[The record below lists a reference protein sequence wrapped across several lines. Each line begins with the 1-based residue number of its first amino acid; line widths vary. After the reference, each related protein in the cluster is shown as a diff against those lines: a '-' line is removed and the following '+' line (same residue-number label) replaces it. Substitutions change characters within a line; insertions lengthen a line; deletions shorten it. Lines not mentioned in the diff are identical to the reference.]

1 MPLCPHGKISSGHE
15 AGKDGG
21 GMSAGF
27 ECSVLELDVIG
38 QALEVDVRPFPFD
51 IPVHGEWVE
60 DRARFIE
67 EAARGLIAKGLST
80 ETALAPELRSQVGL
94 FAGGRWSIAML
105 GTAGDRQ
112 YCARAVS
119 NGREAVLAQRHGD
132 VVRFDP
138 IEPDSLVNAVVR
150 LLPPMRPG
158 PGGSLTIVLPD
169 DQAKPAHRSV
179 DEGFG
184 QSFLE
189 QARPARDSAGAQLAS
204 AQAILRRPRLGEG
217 YFVITER
224 GSGGRE
230 SEPLTVN
237 WLDTDGGR
245 YTIVPSTG
253 GDGRR
258 YATYAPADSAR
269 LAQHLTRL
277 APWGNP

>member
-1 MPLCPHGKISSGHE
+1 
-15 AGKDGG
+15 
-21 GMSAGF
+21 MSAGF

-80 ETALAPELRSQVGL
+80 ETALTPELRSQVGL

-105 GTAGDRQ
+105 GTAGERQ

-119 NGREAVLAQRHGD
+119 DGRDAVLAQRHGD
-132 VVRFDP
+132 TVRFDP
-138 IEPDSLVNAVVR
+138 VEPDSLVNAVVR

-158 PGGSLTIVLPD
+158 SGGSLTIAFPEDRPAPARRTVD
-169 DQAKPAHRSV
+169 D
-179 DEGFG
+179 DFG
-184 QSFLE
+184 QGFLE
-189 QARPARDSAGAQLAS
+189 RVRPVQDSAGAQLAS
-204 AQAILRRPRLGEG
+204 AQAILRRTRLGEG

-224 GSGGRE
+224 GRGGRE
-230 SEPLTVN
+230 GEPITVN

-245 YTIVPSTG
+245 YAIVPSTG

-258 YATYAPADSAR
+258 YATYAPADLPR

-277 APWGNP
+277 APWGNA